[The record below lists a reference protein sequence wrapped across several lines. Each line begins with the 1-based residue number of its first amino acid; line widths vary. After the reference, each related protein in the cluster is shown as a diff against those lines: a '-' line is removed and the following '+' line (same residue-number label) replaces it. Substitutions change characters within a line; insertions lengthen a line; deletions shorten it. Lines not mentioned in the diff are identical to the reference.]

1 MQGKISIAK
10 LSILVSFEHLAEI
23 RRFVTTQAALAGL
36 KNEQV
41 DRLELAVVEFVTN
54 VIRHAKGLPVGATI
68 SIDLER
74 DVGAFWC
81 LISYPGDGYA
91 PPEPSEP
98 EILADEYPEGGF
110 GNFIIF
116 SACDSVS
123 FEYVSGKNITAMEM
137 RFEDVS

>member
-36 KNEQV
+36 MDGQV

-54 VIRHAKGLPVGATI
+54 VIRHAKGLPAGAKIT
-68 SIDLER
+68 LELAR
-74 DVGAFWC
+74 DEAAFWC
-81 LISYPGDGYA
+81 SISYPGEGYM
-91 PPEPSEP
+91 PPQPGELV
-98 EILADEYPEGGF
+98 ILPDEYPEGGF

-116 SACDSVS
+116 NACDSVS
-123 FEYVSGKNITAMEM
+123 FEYVDGNNVTSMEI
-137 RFEDVS
+137 RYDDIS